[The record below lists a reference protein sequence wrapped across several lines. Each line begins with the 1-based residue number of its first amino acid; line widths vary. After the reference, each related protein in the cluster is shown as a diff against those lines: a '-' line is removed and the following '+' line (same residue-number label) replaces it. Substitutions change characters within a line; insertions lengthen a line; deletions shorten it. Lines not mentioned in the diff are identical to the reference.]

1 MGAWVYMLRCRDD
14 SYYVG
19 SIRQTV
25 EFRLSQHNSG
35 LIEGYTRSR
44 LPVRLVF
51 SEYFDRITDAISAER
66 RIKGW
71 SRLKKEALVA
81 GDWNRIKALSRRGI
95 RPTSFGTPPDG
106 GSSG

>member
-1 MGAWVYMLRCRDD
+1 MGAWVYMLRCRDGN
-14 SYYVG
+14 YYVG
-19 SIRQTV
+19 STRESV

-44 LPVRLVF
+44 LPVGLVF

-71 SRLKKEALVA
+71 SRLKKEALIA
-81 GDWNRIKALSRRGI
+81 GDWKMIKVLSRRGV
-95 RPTSFGTPPDG
+95 RPTSFETPPDG

>member
-1 MGAWVYMLRCRDD
+1 MGAWVYMVRCRDG

-19 SIRQTV
+19 STRETV
-25 EFRLSQHNSG
+25 EYRLSQHNSG

-44 LPVRLVF
+44 LPVRLVY

-71 SRLKKEALVA
+71 SRMKKEALVA
-81 GDWNRIKALSRRGI
+81 GDWSQIQALSRRGV
-95 RPTSFGTPPDG
+95 RPTSFETPPDG

>member
-1 MGAWVYMLRCRDD
+1 MGAWVYMLRCRDG

-19 SIRQTV
+19 STRATV
-25 EFRLSQHNSG
+25 EMRLSQHNSA

-44 LPVRLVF
+44 LPVRRVF
-51 SEYFDRITDAISAER
+51 SEYFDRITDAVAAER

-71 SRLKKEALVA
+71 SRLKKEALIA
-81 GDWNRIKALSRRGI
+81 GDWLLMKALSRRGT
-95 RPTSFGTPPDG
+95 RPSSFETPPDG